1 MCFFVTVKNPIS
13 VDEDFAFGKISL
25 GGAICIATKFL
36 LMRHLQA
43 KKESEELYEVQI
55 NCNLECG
62 CLDLS

>member
-1 MCFFVTVKNPIS
+1 MCFFVTVNNPIS

-43 KKESEELYEVQI
+43 KKKVKI
-55 NCNLECG
+55 
-62 CLDLS
+62 CLRFRLTVI